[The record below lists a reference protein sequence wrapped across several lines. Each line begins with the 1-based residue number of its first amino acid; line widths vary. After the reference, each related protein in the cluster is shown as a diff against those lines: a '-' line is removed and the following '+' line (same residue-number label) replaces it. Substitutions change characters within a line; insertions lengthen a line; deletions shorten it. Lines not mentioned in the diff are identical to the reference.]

1 MVSPADFGTECILA
15 ARLVA
20 LLAWEADRVASK
32 TKRVAKGQVIGEE
45 IAAQREWFATD
56 QSLDVRGLLDPSLT
70 RTAYFETA
78 RETLVRLG
86 GQFSDGQR
94 NAVLVE
100 VATSIRFP
108 RNGISWEV
116 GPEEAIAEQLM
127 LLDERMA
134 VGPVQIVARAHKQT
148 VGRLRRQS
156 LSRGT
161 GIAFKFGTVGI
172 SAASFFI
179 GGIPGVGEAIG
190 TLVLGLHGAAATS
203 AGLAL
208 LGGGSLA
215 AGGFGM
221 AGGILV
227 LDVSGHAAKAAWVGA
242 THLGTHIA
250 ANSRAL
256 FLHELAKLDVL
267 VRLTGNSA
275 LQTRLHHSLSSMLS
289 EMEEAARPV
298 SEARKDAQQNWLRA
312 PVSPRSGADA
322 VTRVKEASNLEGSV
336 RALRAEIEHL
346 DARVHGPDLDR
357 WVPWRTNFD
366 LTDALKV

>member
-1 MVSPADFGTECILA
+1 MSPADFGTECILA

-56 QSLDVRGLLDPSLT
+56 QSLDVRGLLDLSLT

-86 GQFSDGQR
+86 GQLSDGQR

-108 RNGISWEV
+108 RSGISWEV
-116 GPEEAIAEQLM
+116 RPEEAIAEQLM

-134 VGPVQIVARAHKQT
+134 VGPVQTVARAHKQT

-156 LSRGT
+156 LGRGT
-161 GIAFKFGTVGI
+161 SVAFQLGTVGLSI
-172 SAASFFI
+172 AGATV
-179 GGIPGVGEAIG
+179 GAPAVGEVVG

-208 LGGGSLA
+208 LGGGSLT

-221 AGGILV
+221 AGGVLV
-227 LDVSGHAAKAAWVGA
+227 VELTGRAAKVGLIGGA
-242 THLGTHIA
+242 RFLGTHIA
-250 ANSRAL
+250 AKSRAL

-267 VRLTGNSA
+267 VRLTGDSA
-275 LQTRLHHSLSSMLS
+275 LQTRLRHSLRSMLS
-289 EMEEAARPV
+289 EIEEAARPA
-298 SEARKDAQQNWLRA
+298 SEERKDAQRSWPRA
-312 PVSPRSGADA
+312 PVSPESGAA
-322 VTRVKEASNLEGSV
+322 ASTKAKEASNLEGSI

-346 DARVHGPDLDR
+346 AARVHGLDPDR
-357 WVPWRTNFD
+357 WVPWHTNFD
-366 LTDALKV
+366 LTDTLRA